1 MENELTLK
9 EKYLLLCYHPEKGR
23 LLNSAN
29 YTSYGIAGAIMLE
42 LAELGKFEVQNN
54 KVNLKDRKTT
64 GDKAL
69 DLVIERIGKASR
81 PRKVSSWISG
91 IGQSGRMQKIKSA
104 IRESL
109 MNKRIMKKQE
119 KTALLIFKYN
129 RYPLRNSRLRRQLIN
144 DIHNVVINRKIGSKE
159 IMLLTALI
167 GATKMESS
175 FFIREERK
183 DARKRIKEIMK
194 NNDIAKMLDST
205 VTAVQAA
212 VVAAITTSV
221 VVSAA
226 TASSN

>member
-1 MENELTLK
+1 MENDLTLK

-42 LAELGKFEVQNN
+42 LAELGKFDVQNN
-54 KVNLKDRKTT
+54 KVILNNQKST

-69 DLVIERIGKASR
+69 DLVIERIAKTSR
-81 PRKVSSWISG
+81 SRKVSSWISS
-91 IGQSGRMQKIKSA
+91 IAQSGRMQKIKAA

-109 MNKRIMKKQE
+109 VKKRIMKKQE

-129 RYPLRNSRLRRQLIN
+129 RYPLHNARLRRQIIN
-144 DIHNVVINRKIGSKE
+144 DIHNVVINRKIGSKD

-183 DARKRIKEIMK
+183 AARKRIKEIMK
-194 NNDIAKMLDST
+194 SNDIAKMLDST

-212 VVAAITTSV
+212 VVAAITTTA

-226 TASSN
+226 TASSG

>member
-1 MENELTLK
+1 MENDLNLK

-23 LLNSAN
+23 LLNTAS

-54 KVNLKDRKTT
+54 RVILKDQKPT
-64 GDKAL
+64 GDRAL
-69 DLVIERIGKASR
+69 DLVTKRIGKASR

-91 IGQSGRMQKIKSA
+91 IAQSGRMQKIKAA

-109 MNKRIMKKQE
+109 VKKRIMKKQE

-129 RYPLRNSRLRRQLIN
+129 RYPLRNARLRRQIIN
-144 DIHNVVINRKIGSKE
+144 DIHNVVINRKIGSKD

-183 DARKRIKEIMK
+183 AARKRIKEIMK
-194 NNDIAKMLDST
+194 SNDIAKMLDST

-212 VVAAITTSV
+212 VVAAITTSA

-226 TASSN
+226 TASSS

>member
-1 MENELTLK
+1 MESDLTLK

-29 YTSYGIAGAIMLE
+29 YSSYGIAGATMLE
-42 LAELGKFEVQNN
+42 LADLKKFEVINE
-54 KVNLKDRKTT
+54 KVVLSDLKTT

-69 DLVIERIGKASR
+69 DLVVERIGKATR
-81 PRKVSSWISG
+81 PRKVSSWISS
-91 IGQSGRMQKIKSA
+91 IAQSGRMQKIKAA

-109 MNKRIMKKQE
+109 LSKRIMKKKE
-119 KTALLIFKYN
+119 KTALIIFSYN
-129 RYPLRNSRLRRQLIN
+129 RYPLRNNRLRRQIIS
-144 DIHNVVINRKIGSKE
+144 DIHNVVISRKIGSKD

-175 FFIREERK
+175 FFIREEK
-183 DARKRIKEIMK
+183 KLAKKRIKEIMK
-194 NNDIAKMLDST
+194 SNEIAKVLDST

-212 VVAAITTSV
+212 VVTAITTTAV
-221 VVSAA
+221 ISAA